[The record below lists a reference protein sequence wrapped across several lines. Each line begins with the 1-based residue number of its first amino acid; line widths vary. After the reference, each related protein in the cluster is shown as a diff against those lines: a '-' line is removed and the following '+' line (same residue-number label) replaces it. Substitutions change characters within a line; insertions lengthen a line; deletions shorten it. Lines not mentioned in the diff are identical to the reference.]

1 MRTKKNQKKKKRK
14 SKHVG
19 LFIQPR
25 IFINGGSIVKKFGAI
40 LVLAVVLALTACGKT
55 VTINFPAEFFAGEDT
70 QAITEQFKTGEGNK
84 KVAVND
90 DGSVTLVVTE
100 KKYNLIVENMAS
112 MIEEM
117 YATIGQEDSF
127 FQTVKAFE
135 HNDDYTSLTI
145 TVDREAFEASNEP
158 ESVDQIIYVARL
170 YQVYA
175 LKNDAVITVTYIDE
189 ADGEAYREDM
199 YTAAGD
205 FPER

>member
-1 MRTKKNQKKKKRK
+1 M
-14 SKHVG
+14 
-19 LFIQPR
+19 
-25 IFINGGSIVKKFGAI
+25 KKFKVI
-40 LVLAVVLALTACGKT
+40 LLSAVILTLTACGKT
-55 VTINFPAEFFAGEDT
+55 VTVNFPAEFFAGEDT
-70 QAITEQFKTGEGNK
+70 ETITEQFKTGEGNK
-84 KVAVND
+84 KVTIND

-100 KKYNLIVENMAS
+100 KKYNLIVENMTS

-175 LKNDAVITVTYIDE
+175 LRNDAVIRVTYIDE
-189 ADGEAYREDM
+189 VSGEAYEEDM
-199 YTAAGD
+199 YTAEGRIKGPAQIA
-205 FPER
+205 E